1 MYMSMDSNHF
11 GVHCMVQHMVQYM
24 VQHIE
29 SLWTFSSWKLMKITV
44 WVYNTFLS
52 IVTPIFSDLRNL
64 LSLKT
69 PGLDFK
75 AIESEVDENY
85 NMGSEYISKHSDTI
99 FSKKSIKTHCVLGSP
114 TLESCT
120 TGRFLIPLEL
130 VSIC

>member
-1 MYMSMDSNHF
+1 MDFFKLEIDENYSMGLEYISKHSDTN
-11 GVHCMVQHMVQYM
+11 
-24 VQHIE
+24 
-29 SLWTFSSWKLMKITV
+29 
-44 WVYNTFLS
+44 
-52 IVTPIFSDLRNL
+52 FSDLRNL

-114 TLESCT
+114 TLESCM

>member
-1 MYMSMDSNHF
+1 MDFFKLEIDENYSMGLEYISKHSDTN
-11 GVHCMVQHMVQYM
+11 
-24 VQHIE
+24 
-29 SLWTFSSWKLMKITV
+29 
-44 WVYNTFLS
+44 
-52 IVTPIFSDLRNL
+52 FSDLRNL

-69 PGLDFK
+69 PGLAFK

-99 FSKKSIKTHCVLGSP
+99 FSKKSIKPHCVLGSP
-114 TLESCT
+114 TLECCM